1 MKHKRESLA
10 RRVLPALSLMGA
22 SGALLA
28 ALDHP
33 AGSLDAAAPP
43 PIPSGDASS
52 TVTIVPTA
60 GTTAPTTETA
70 VAGVPA
76 TTAATTTEA
85 ATTATAAGVP
95 ATAAPVAGVPA
106 ANAPEVA
113 TPVAPVVTEA
123 PTTVPPVVCGAAVV
137 GPTVGTKYG
146 PVQVQAALDSNG
158 RVCAAHALVWPTED
172 GKSVRINDQAIPL
185 LDQWAVYQGD
195 TSFSSISGAT
205 ITSRAY
211 KESLQAI
218 IDGRA

>member
-33 AGSLDAAAPP
+33 AGGLDAAAPP
-43 PIPSGDASS
+43 PIPVGDGSS
-52 TVTIVPTA
+52 TVTIVPTTGANGNTIA
-60 GTTAPTTETA
+60 GTTAPVTETA

-76 TTAATTTEA
+76 TAD
-85 ATTATAAGVP
+85 
-95 ATAAPVAGVPA
+95 PVAGIPA
-106 ANAPEVA
+106 TNAPEVA

-123 PTTVPPVVCGAAVV
+123 PTTVPPVVCGTAVV

-146 PVQVQAALDSNG
+146 PVQVQAALDGNG

>member
-33 AGSLDAAAPP
+33 AGGLDAAAPP
-43 PIPSGDASS
+43 PIPSGDPSS
-52 TVTIVPTA
+52 IVTIVPNS
-60 GTTAPTTETA
+60 GTTATT
-70 VAGVPA
+70 VAPVVDTPMA
-76 TTAATTTEA
+76 ENPVAESPVADTPVADTPVA
-85 ATTATAAGVP
+85 
-95 ATAAPVAGVPA
+95 AAPVVEVPVTA
-106 ANAPEVA
+106 
-113 TPVAPVVTEA
+113 APVVTEA
-123 PTTVPPVVCGAAVV
+123 PTTVPPVVCGASVV

-146 PVQVQAALDSNG
+146 PVQVQASLDSNG

-172 GKSVRINDQAIPL
+172 SKSVRINDQAIPL

-195 TSFSSISGAT
+195 TTFSSISGAT

>member
-33 AGSLDAAAPP
+33 AGGLDAAAPP
-43 PIPSGDASS
+43 PIPAGDGSS
-52 TVTIVPTA
+52 TVTIVPSA
-60 GTTAPTTETA
+60 GSSEGSSASVVETPAPQTTI
-70 VAGVPA
+70 V
-76 TTAATTTEA
+76 
-85 ATTATAAGVP
+85 
-95 ATAAPVAGVPA
+95 AAPAADVPVADPVAVEVPVTA
-106 ANAPEVA
+106 
-113 TPVAPVVTEA
+113 APVVTEA
-123 PTTVPPVVCGAAVV
+123 PTTVPPVVCGSPSV
-137 GPTVGTKYG
+137 GPTIGTKYG
-146 PVQVQAALDSNG
+146 PVQVQASLDTNG

-172 GKSVRINDQAIPL
+172 NKSVRINDQAIPL